1 LDVSYINILADNREY
16 VDILDAFSKRNVT
29 GKIEKTDL
37 KIFDFMEIKKNPLFR
52 ASDEYNRNLI
62 TYLILDN
69 KLLLEK
75 TYSLFIN
82 DFWFD
87 YLKPFN
93 ICNRNDWGNFIRG

>member
-1 LDVSYINILADNREY
+1 MDVRYINILSDNKEY

-52 ASDEYNRNLI
+52 TSDKYNRNLI

-75 TYSLFIN
+75 PIL
-82 DFWFD
+82 
-87 YLKPFN
+87 YLSM
-93 ICNRNDWGNFIRG
+93 ISGLII